1 MVDSKLI
8 EKLRDANNQDNKEYV
23 QSRIRSAKS
32 AISTQAFN
40 KMKTQ
45 WVQLVDKLHEAEIEE
60 VKAILSALQ
69 IEVLLMLNDH
79 EKIMSMC
86 NMDTLD
92 NLSKISERLKS
103 VSLSVG
109 ELVPATESLKLQ
121 LTYEGKGSDAISDA
135 NLAGYIPQGKK
146 THLGYTSKR
155 KVWCCIFL
163 DIMKAASITQ
173 LLETPTYIH

>member
-8 EKLRDANNQDNKEYV
+8 EELRDANNQDNKEYV
-23 QSRIRSAKS
+23 QSRIHSAKS

-109 ELVPATESLKLQ
+109 ELVPATESL
-121 LTYEGKGSDAISDA
+121 
-135 NLAGYIPQGKK
+135 N
-146 THLGYTSKR
+146 
-155 KVWCCIFL
+155 
-163 DIMKAASITQ
+163 
-173 LLETPTYIH
+173 

>member
-1 MVDSKLI
+1 M
-8 EKLRDANNQDNKEYV
+8 
-23 QSRIRSAKS
+23 
-32 AISTQAFN
+32 
-40 KMKTQ
+40 
-45 WVQLVDKLHEAEIEE
+45 QLVDKLHEAEIEE

-109 ELVPATESLKLQ
+109 ELVPVTESLKLQ
-121 LTYEGKGSDAISDA
+121 LTYEGKGSDTISDA

-146 THLGYTSKR
+146 KTSLIHKQKKSVVLYIFGHYEGCFNYTVAR
-155 KVWCCIFL
+155 DTNIYPL
-163 DIMKAASITQ
+163 
-173 LLETPTYIH
+173 

>member
-1 MVDSKLI
+1 M
-8 EKLRDANNQDNKEYV
+8 
-23 QSRIRSAKS
+23 
-32 AISTQAFN
+32 
-40 KMKTQ
+40 
-45 WVQLVDKLHEAEIEE
+45 QLVDKLHEAEIEE

-109 ELVPATESLKLQ
+109 ELVPVTESLKLQ
-121 LTYEGKGSDAISDA
+121 LTYEGKGSDTISDA

-146 THLGYTSKR
+146 N
-155 KVWCCIFL
+155 IF
-163 DIMKAASITQ
+163 DTQ
-173 LLETPTYIH
+173 TKEKCGAVFFWTL